1 MATITFYEKSGC
13 SGNARQKALLESAG
27 HTVVPRDL
35 RQTPW
40 TRKRLL
46 DFLYALPVAQ
56 WFNRNAPA
64 VKSGEIVPEEL
75 DEATALGLL
84 VNHPLLIRRPL
95 LEVGEERMAGF
106 DVVAVDAWLGL
117 NGMATEEDME
127 ACRHGSDGHRCQ
139 GHDDQEGD
147 KGHGTGCGCGQ
158 H

>member
-35 RQTPW
+35 RQTQW

-46 DFLYALPVAQ
+46 DFLYALPVSE

-95 LEVGEERMAGF
+95 LEVGTERMAGF
-106 DVVAVDAWLGL
+106 DVMAVDAWIGL
-117 NGMATEEDME
+117 NGSVVEGNME
-127 ACRHGSDGHRCQ
+127 ACRHDDPNHRCRDTY
-139 GHDDQEGD
+139 GV
-147 KGHGTGCGCGQ
+147 
-158 H
+158 

>member
-1 MATITFYEKSGC
+1 MATIIFYEKSGC

-27 HTVVPRDL
+27 HTIVPRDL
-35 RQTPW
+35 RQTQW

-46 DFLYALPVAQ
+46 DFMYALPVSE

-95 LEVGEERMAGF
+95 LEVGDERMAGF
-106 DVVAVDAWLGL
+106 DVAAVDAWLGL
-117 NGMATEEDME
+117 NGVTIDGDME
-127 ACRHGSDGHRCQ
+127 ACRHGDDPNHRCR
-139 GHDDQEGD
+139 DMLEA
-147 KGHGTGCGCGQ
+147 
-158 H
+158 